1 MINSGREE
9 KQVTEERRSRADR
22 HRRKEGNVD
31 KKERKTRRMS
41 KECTRGRETV
51 NFHFKV
57 FS

>member
-31 KKERKTRRMS
+31 KK
-41 KECTRGRETV
+41 REK
-51 NFHFKV
+51 NKKDA
-57 FS
+57 